1 MMTLHAAKGLE
12 FPVVLVCGLDQ
23 DLLPLAFKNQEKEAL
38 HEERRLFYVAMTRA
52 SHLLVLSTVKRR
64 FLYGENRTCK
74 PSIFLQEIPSHC
86 LEEISPP
93 AIKKKKSPKEKQ
105 LSLF

>member
-1 MMTLHAAKGLE
+1 MRFSQGLE
-12 FPVVLVCGLDQ
+12 FPVIMVCGLDQ
-23 DLLPLAFKNQEKEAL
+23 DLLPLTLENQEKEAL
-38 HEERRLFYVAMTRA
+38 QEERRLFYVAMTRA
-52 SHLLVLSTVKRR
+52 KHLLALSSVNRR

-93 AIKKKKSPKEKQ
+93 PAIKKKKSAKEKQ
-105 LSLF
+105 LPLF